1 MTLAFLSNVK
11 DSVYIMSKMPL
22 LSCFEPFCSEK
33 GQGRARRVAV
43 ATAAVAAGVAVN
55 ACQSAC
61 AYIQ

>member
-33 GQGRARRVAV
+33 GQGG
-43 ATAAVAAGVAVN
+43 AGQGAWQLQQLLLLQ
-55 ACQSAC
+55 ALQ
-61 AYIQ
+61 